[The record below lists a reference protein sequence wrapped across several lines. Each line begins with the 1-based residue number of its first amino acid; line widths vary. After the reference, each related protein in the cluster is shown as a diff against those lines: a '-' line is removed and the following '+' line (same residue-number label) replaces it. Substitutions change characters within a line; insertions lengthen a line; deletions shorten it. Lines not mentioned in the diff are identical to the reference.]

1 MSTLLPGQYMTVD
14 VVAAAIMAYK
24 QNGNKIEKYSYP
36 GTPATDL
43 ADAVSQVVSN
53 RDHINRILDN
63 VETIPTEMRVE
74 AETCIK
80 YLKNSLL
87 MSVLGGLVVTSF
99 FKKLCEN
106 IENEV
111 SGRSSIGVLLYAP
124 NTYYT
129 ALNCDEVKEK
139 TNEYA
144 FTSQV
149 LGKVG
154 DKISLDFVLLEK
166 RYIQR
171 MDCYSAYGHD
181 RNGNLISFLTKHA
194 LLVADGKIRAK
205 VKTSGADRWHN
216 NAIVTSLNFVKV
228 VK

>member
-14 VVAAAIMAYK
+14 VVAAAIIAFK

-36 GTPATDL
+36 GTPATAL
-43 ADAVSQVVSN
+43 TDAVSPVVSN
-53 RDHINRILDN
+53 RDHINRILEN
-63 VETIPTEMRVE
+63 VETIPSEMRVE
-74 AETCIK
+74 AEACIT

-87 MSVLGGLVVTSF
+87 MSVLSGTVVTSF
-99 FKKLCEN
+99 FKALCN
-106 IENEV
+106 AIEDEV
-111 SGRSSIGVLLYAP
+111 SGRSSIGILLYAP

-129 ALNCDEVKEK
+129 ALKRDEVKEK
-139 TNEYA
+139 TNENT

-149 LGKVG
+149 LGKVS

-181 RNGNLISFLTKHA
+181 GHGNLVSFLTKHENLA
-194 LLVADGKIRAK
+194 ASGKIRGK
-205 VKTSGADRWHN
+205 VKAGGADRWHN

-228 VK
+228 VE